1 MTHPIPDDY
10 PHLQLRDS
18 GTHGLGVFATA
29 PISAGTLVI
38 THRGIVRELIIV
50 PDEMRA
56 MQIGPGLWLCQ
67 DEENDSPDNYLNHSC
82 EPNVGFTQG
91 TLSMFALREIQVGEE
106 ILWDY
111 STSMNEAG
119 WRVRCYCGAATCR
132 GEIRSHCDLSDAQ
145 KAKLQPLSL
154 AYLRPSRQA

>member
-1 MTHPIPDDY
+1 MTDAMHNIPADF

-29 PISAGTLVI
+29 PIASSTLVI
-38 THRGIVRELIIV
+38 THRGIARSITIV

-67 DEENDSPDNYLNHSC
+67 DVDNDSPDNYLNHSC
-82 EPNVGFTQG
+82 QPNVGFTQG
-91 TLSMFALREIQVGEE
+91 TLSMYALRDIDAGEE

-111 STSMNEAG
+111 STSMNEPG
-119 WRVRCYCGAATCR
+119 WRVKCYCGAAQCR
-132 GEIRSHCDLSDAQ
+132 GEIRSHCDLREAQ
-145 KAKLQPLSL
+145 KAILRPLTL
-154 AYLRPSRQA
+154 AYLRE

>member
-1 MTHPIPDDY
+1 MSSPLPADF
-10 PHLQLRDS
+10 PHLLLRSS

-29 PISAGTLVI
+29 PIPRGTLVI
-38 THRGIVRELIIV
+38 THRGIERELTFV
-50 PDEMRA
+50 PEDMRA

-67 DEENDSPDNYLNHSC
+67 DVDNDSPDNYLNHSC

-91 TLSMFALREIQVGEE
+91 TLSMYALRDIATGEE

-119 WRVRCYCGAATCR
+119 WRVKCYCGAPTCR
-132 GEIRSHCDLSDAQ
+132 GEIRSYCDLTAEQ
-145 KAKLQPLSL
+145 QASL
-154 AYLRPSRQA
+154 RAMALNYLRG

>member
-1 MTHPIPDDY
+1 MSSSIPADF
-10 PHLQLRDS
+10 PHLLLRSS

-29 PISAGTLVI
+29 AIPRGTLVI
-38 THRGIVRELIIV
+38 THRGIERELTIV

-67 DEENDSPDNYLNHSC
+67 DVENDSPDNYLNHSC

-91 TLSMFALREIQVGEE
+91 TLSMYALRDIASGEE

-119 WRVRCYCGAATCR
+119 WRVKCYCGASSCR
-132 GEIRSHCDLSDAQ
+132 GEIRSYCDLTAEQ
-145 KAKLQPLSL
+145 QAKLRPMALK
-154 AYLRPSRQA
+154 YLRD